1 MKYYFS
7 LLLVFSLCR
16 LQAQEMYFYV
26 GSATDEIPD
35 PISLCSIDL
44 SNGQLKKVQSFE
56 GTKSSSYL
64 CLSPKGDFLYS
75 VDSESQ
81 VPGSKDHSV
90 ASFKIDKKSKAL
102 SLINKTSVE
111 GRGACHVSVTSDNKF
126 VMVANYGSGN
136 VVVVPVGAD
145 GSLTAASSNIQ
156 HAGTGP
162 DESRQQGPHA
172 HYIQAS
178 ANDKYVFAVDLGI
191 DKVMNYTLSGDGE
204 LSENPNQAFLKLDP
218 GVGPR
223 HMVFHPNGKF
233 AYVLNELTSSI
244 SACTYDKTGG
254 KLVLMGTH
262 PMLPEDFTEFSKAAA
277 IRVHPSGKFLYGSNR
292 GHDSIAVFEIQKD
305 GNLNRVQIIQDGIEW
320 PRDYNITPDGKYMV
334 LANRHKNE
342 IRTFTIAK
350 DGKLATTESVIEI
363 AQPTSVVF
371 LGEK

>member
-1 MKYYFS
+1 MKYYIFILLAFS
-7 LLLVFSLCR
+7 ICR
-16 LQAQEMYFYV
+16 LQAQQLYFYV
-26 GSATDEIPD
+26 GSATDEVRD

-75 VDSESQ
+75 VDSESPS
-81 VPGSKDHSV
+81 PGSKDHSV
-90 ASFKIDKKSKAL
+90 ASFRVDKKTKNL
-102 SLINKTSVE
+102 NLINKTSVE

-136 VVVVPVGAD
+136 VVVVPVEAD
-145 GSLTAASSNIQ
+145 GNLSAASSNQQ
-156 HAGTGP
+156 HSGTGP
-162 DESRQQGPHA
+162 DESRQKGPHA

-178 ANDKYVFAVDLGI
+178 ADDKYVFAVDLGI
-191 DKVMNYTLSGDGE
+191 DKVMNYALSEDGT

-244 SACTYDKTGG
+244 SACSYDKAIGSLT
-254 KLVLMGTH
+254 LIATH

-292 GHDSIAVFEIQKD
+292 GHDSVAVFDIQKD
-305 GNLNRVQIIQDGIEW
+305 GNIKRIQIIQDGIEW
-320 PRDYNITPDGKYMV
+320 PRDYNITPDGRYMV
-334 LANRHKNE
+334 LANRNKNE
-342 IRTFTIAK
+342 IRTFQIGK
-350 DGKLATTESVIEI
+350 DGKLATTESSIEI

-371 LGEK
+371 